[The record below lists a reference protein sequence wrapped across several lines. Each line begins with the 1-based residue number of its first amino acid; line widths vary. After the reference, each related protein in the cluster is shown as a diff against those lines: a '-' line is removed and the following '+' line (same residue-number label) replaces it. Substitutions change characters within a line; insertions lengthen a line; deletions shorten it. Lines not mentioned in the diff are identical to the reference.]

1 MNNVVAEVHSFA
13 LPQPEPEEEAP
24 SHHDPPDLGS
34 SCHDDDE
41 AFGGVA
47 GAAVGGPRGLE
58 LEIALGAFGGVA
70 GAAMRCG
77 CGSTPR
83 AATAGGAVIGFAAAG
98 AALAVCS
105 SCDATVPRGRSKMPG
120 GGGVG
125 GCRGTPSATDLFCS
139 ASSEASPAKWSKASA
154 NTLQAFACRSSWAT
168 SAFVAIA
175 SSEHK
180 AELTTSTA
188 FPTASRNSLFR
199 FSSTV
204 EA

>member
-1 MNNVVAEVHSFA
+1 MVNNVLAEVHSFA

-41 AFGGVA
+41 AFGGMA
-47 GAAVGGPRGLE
+47 GAAVRGTGGLE
-58 LEIALGAFGGVA
+58 LEHGLGAFGGVA

-83 AATAGGAVIGFAAAG
+83 AATAGGIGFAAAG
-98 AALAVCS
+98 AAIAASS
-105 SCDATVPRGRSKMPG
+105 SCDATVPRGRTMPG

-125 GCRGTPSATDLFCS
+125 GCRGTPAATDMFFA
-139 ASSEASPAKWSKASA
+139 ASSVCSPAKCSKASA
-154 NTLQAFACRSSWAT
+154 NTRQAFAFFSIW
-168 SAFVAIA
+168 SASELAAIA